1 MSPVFRTL
9 ILALRV
15 LDPGDA
21 VRATAFRIPRRNWL
35 WRGPY
40 SESHVTFQPLA
51 LLELAVGFAVG
62 VNVFVLLYK
71 EPALRRKFGPK

>member
-1 MSPVFRTL
+1 MSPAFRTL

-35 WRGPY
+35 WRGHY
-40 SESHVTFQPLA
+40 SESHVIFQPLA

-71 EPALRRKFGPK
+71 EPALRRKFGAK